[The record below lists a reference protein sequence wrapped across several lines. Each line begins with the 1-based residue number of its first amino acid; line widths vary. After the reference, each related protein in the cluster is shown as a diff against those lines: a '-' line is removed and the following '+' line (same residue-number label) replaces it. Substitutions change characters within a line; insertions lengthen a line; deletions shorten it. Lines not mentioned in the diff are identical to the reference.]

1 MALST
6 AASASGMEQWAVN
19 RAVHYNEWAN
29 FGKKDFE
36 PVVTAFKELLECF
49 SCETCKSWV
58 YVKSRGT
65 PESLR
70 CGCSVVS
77 LNLKPKPK

>member
-6 AASASGMEQWAVN
+6 AAGASGVERWAVS

-36 PVVTAFKELLECF
+36 PVVKAFKELLECF
-49 SCETCKSWV
+49 SCETCKSLGACYAAWN
-58 YVKSRGT
+58 SRVS
-65 PESLR
+65 PLR
-70 CGCSVVS
+70 MQCD
-77 LNLKPKPK
+77 